1 MASATMATANL
12 VLKDYLGAILKEFY
26 LPPIVAMLNQS
37 ILLDHF
43 GGDRSRAAAMAELAE
58 RLTLLL
64 RGGALLE
71 IPEEL
76 HEVGHI
82 LGFYDGAFWALPP
95 DHPYSLTPSVN

>member
-1 MASATMATANL
+1 MAGASSTDFAQI
-12 VLKDYLGAILKEFY
+12 LKDYY

-43 GGDRSRAAAMAELAE
+43 GGNRSRAAAMAELAE

-64 RGGALLE
+64 RSGPLTA

-76 HEVGHI
+76 EEVGHI
-82 LGFYDGAFWALPP
+82 LDFYDGYTWALPP
-95 DHPYSLTPSVN
+95 DHPYSLNKSI